1 MSLGLVRR
9 EPRAGRREVGLH
21 VTAAG
26 ARRLQIALRA
36 RADAVQA
43 LVAPLPP
50 AERRQLAELTGK
62 ALRGGTRRRDE
73 ADIACR
79 LRLGGL
85 RAGLPGRRLG
95 GASGAAAAVIVACT
109 AAPRDH

>member
-79 LRLGGL
+79 LCDWAVCAPACPVDASVGP
-85 RAGLPGRRLG
+85 AGRQ
-95 GASGAAAAVIVACT
+95 
-109 AAPRDH
+109 PR